1 MPYFY
6 CLLTIVGLL
15 LPGLGYAEG
24 ETTTP
29 TLQQLDLTHHWAGY
43 FSLVVMV
50 AAYIAAMFEDV
61 TELRKSKPM
70 LLAAALI
77 WFAIVLAYQ
86 QQGSNQLAVT
96 AFKSNLQS
104 YIELLLF
111 IMVSMTYL
119 NAMEDMRIFD
129 ALKVWL
135 VSKQLSYRQLFWI
148 TGFMVFF
155 ISSVVNGLTAG
166 LLMGAVV
173 VAVGKNSP
181 RFVSLACINIVI
193 ATNAGGSFSPL
204 GGISTLFVWQ
214 HGMLSF
220 VEFFKLFLPCL
231 VNFLVPALVMH
242 FTLPKDKPTIESEQ
256 FKLPRG
262 AKRIIFLFAV
272 TISLAVGFDMTL
284 HLPAAAGMMAGLSLL
299 QFFYYY
305 LTKSTHESKATP
317 NLIGLELFA
326 GPEVHDISISET
338 SKSRFDV
345 FEKVGRLEWDT
356 LLFFYGA
363 MMGIGGLGYIGY
375 LDAISHILY
384 GQLSP
389 TLANIL
395 IGLSSAFVDNG
406 TLMFAVL
413 TMHPDIPQGQWLLLT
428 LTLGVGGS
436 LLAIGS
442 APGIGLMGQAK
453 GQYTFSSHMKWFPV
467 ILLGYFAAIGVHF
480 LVNAQSF

>member
-6 CLLTIVGLL
+6 LLGIAGLL
-15 LPGLGYAEG
+15 LPGLSCAETG
-24 ETTTP
+24 TSAP
-29 TLQQLDLTHHWAGY
+29 IQQLDLTHHWAGY

-70 LLAAALI
+70 ILGAGLI
-77 WFAIVLAYQ
+77 WFAIVFAYQ
-86 QQGSNQLAVT
+86 REGDTNLAIT

-104 YIELLLF
+104 YIELFLF

-129 ALKVWL
+129 KLRVWL
-135 VSKQLSYRQLFWI
+135 VNKHLSYRQLFWI

-155 ISSVVNGLTAG
+155 MSSAVNGLTAG
-166 LLMGAVV
+166 LLMGAVA
-173 VAVGKNSP
+173 VAVGKDKP
-181 RFVSLACINIVI
+181 GFVSLACLNIVI

-214 HGMLSF
+214 KGMLSF
-220 VEFFKLFLPCL
+220 FEFFKLFVPCL
-231 VNFLVPALVMH
+231 VNFVVPALAMH
-242 FTLPKDKPTIESEQ
+242 FVVPKDKPAVETVAVE
-256 FKLPRG
+256 LPRG

-272 TISLAVGFDMTL
+272 TIGLAVASDMML

-299 QFFYYY
+299 QFFYFY
-305 LTKSTHESKATP
+305 LHKTRDVITP
-317 NLIGLELFA
+317 PLGAELFA
-326 GPEVHDISISET
+326 GTDVHDSG
-338 SKSRFDV
+338 KSDLEKGRFDV

-363 MMGIGGLGYIGY
+363 MMGIGGLGFIGY
-375 LDAISHILY
+375 LDTVSKLLF
-384 GQLSP
+384 GQFSP

-442 APGIGLMGQAK
+442 APAIGLLGQSK
-453 GQYTFSSHMKWFPV
+453 GLYTFSSHLKWCPV

>member
-1 MPYFY
+1 VPYFY
-6 CLLTIVGLL
+6 YLLGAVGLL
-15 LPGLGYAEG
+15 LPGLGYAET
-24 ETTTP
+24 ESATP
-29 TLQQLDLTHHWAGY
+29 AVQQLDLTHHWAGY

-50 AAYIAAMFEDV
+50 IAYIAAMFEDV

-70 LLAAALI
+70 LLASALI
-77 WFAIVLAYQ
+77 WFAIVFAYQ
-86 QQGSNQLAVT
+86 QQGNDQLAVA
-96 AFKSNLQS
+96 AFKSNLQT

-135 VSKQLSYRQLFWI
+135 VSKHLSYRQLFWI

-155 ISSVVNGLTAG
+155 LSSVVNGLTAG
-166 LLMGAVV
+166 LLMGAVA
-173 VAVGKNSP
+173 VAVGKDSP
-181 RFVSLACINIVI
+181 KFVSLACINIVI

-214 HGMLSF
+214 HGILEF
-220 VEFFKLFLPCL
+220 FQFFKLFVPCL
-231 VNFLVPALVMH
+231 VNFLVPALIMH
-242 FTLPKDKPTIESEQ
+242 FTLPKDKPTVETEQ
-256 FKLPRG
+256 VKLPRG

-272 TISLAVGFDMTL
+272 TICLAVGFDMTL

-299 QFFYYY
+299 QFFYFY
-305 LTKSTHESKATP
+305 LHKTTESSNSKALGQ
-317 NLIGLELFA
+317 NVFS
-326 GPEVHDISISET
+326 GPDVHDISSFYE
-338 SKSRFDV
+338 KGRLDV

-375 LDAISHILY
+375 LDAVSHMLY
-384 GQLSP
+384 GQLNP

-413 TMHPDIPQGQWLLLT
+413 TMNPDIPQGQWLLLT

-453 GQYTFSSHMKWFPV
+453 GQYTFSSHMKWLPA

-480 LVNAQSF
+480 LVNAGSF